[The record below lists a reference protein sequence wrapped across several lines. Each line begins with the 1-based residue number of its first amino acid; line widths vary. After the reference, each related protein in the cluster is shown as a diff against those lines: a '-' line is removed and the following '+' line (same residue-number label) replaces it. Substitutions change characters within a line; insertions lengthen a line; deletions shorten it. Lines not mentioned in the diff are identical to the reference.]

1 MPFGC
6 LALRDGRTYD
16 SISDVTDKYEFGQ
29 VLRAKEFCELC
40 LAKDRQTEKV
50 FVCKKFFK
58 KDGRKVRKAAKNEI
72 MILKLVSHPNILQ
85 LIDTFETRKEYFI
98 IQELATGGDVF
109 DWILDQGNY
118 TERDAS
124 NVIRQV
130 LEAVAYLHSLNI
142 VHRNLKLENL
152 MYYTENNHN
161 KVVLRDFYLSR
172 FENGPITEP
181 CGTPEYLAPEV
192 VARHRYGRPVD
203 CWAVGVIMYILLSGN
218 PPFYDET
225 EEENTDLHNRIIF
238 CRIVAGDFE
247 FDTPYWDD
255 ISPAAKGLVC
265 RLMEVDQMLRI
276 KAEDA
281 LRHEWIAGNGA
292 SEKNLKDGVC
302 AQFEKNFAKAKWRKA
317 IRVTTFMQR
326 LKNSEALNDSSAEV
340 QGEEQVGDGEGGLSQ
355 GTSDEGD
362 KGTTDEGITSSSV
375 SLEVT
380 VETTQAGMER
390 DEGTIKVGVKTEDAN
405 TPEGPS
411 VGTSTSDGQEHLGQ
425 SSSGPKLAQEEL
437 NKPGATR
444 EAADESRKIVA
455 NLGQAKVVPEV
466 KQTPVVI
473 PELSR
478 LLKSSPGPNLCKQ
491 HSSGSPEQTGKL
503 KMAATHH
510 DTTVAPT
517 ASPSLEKKPATQST
531 QKDETDGSWCQTQV
545 PEAVV
550 ERSVVAPVTSA
561 MGMVS
566 EVDVG
571 LGIRLQGRVISDVM
585 SSSPL
590 SKKRRLSGTETKT
603 GSHCSSSNSVRTDLS
618 HTPAN
623 GMAKNGNDAEIDEGL
638 YSRQLYVL
646 GHEAMKRMQNANVL
660 ISGMRGLG
668 VEIAKNVILGGV
680 RSVTVHDQGV
690 AEWRDLS
697 SQFYLREEDLGKNR
711 AEASQPRLAEL
722 NNYVSV
728 TAYTGV
734 LTEDY
739 LTKFQVVVLTNS
751 SLDEQK
757 HLGELCHSKGIK
769 LVVADTRGLFGQLF
783 CDFGEEMMV
792 YDTNGEQP
800 LSAMISMITKDKPGV
815 VTCLDEARHG
825 FESGD
830 YVTFTEIQGMKD
842 LNGCQPVEI
851 KVLGP
856 YTFSICDTTGFSDY
870 VRGGIVSQV
879 KMPKKISFKSITS
892 SMAEPEIMMTDFAK
906 FDRPGQLHIGFQAVH
921 AFQKKHNRLPAPWNQ
936 ADGDELL
943 TLAKELN
950 SAQTGSAKVEELD
963 EGLIKKMSYLAAGD
977 LSPVNAFIGGVAAQ
991 EVMKASTGK
1000 FMPVMQW
1007 LYFDALECLFEGE
1020 EIMLTEEE
1028 CSPRNCRY
1036 DGQIAVFGTKL
1047 QKKLADQRYFLVG
1060 AGAIGCELLK
1070 NFAMIGLASEDG
1082 EVIVTDMD
1090 TIEKSNLN
1098 RQFLFR
1104 PSDVTKMKSDT
1115 AAAAVRQMNPSVK
1128 ITAHQN
1134 RVGPETE
1141 RVYDDDFFESLDG
1154 VTNAL
1159 DNVDAR
1165 MYMDRRCVYYRKPL
1179 LESGTLGTKGNIQVV
1194 IPFLT
1199 ESYSSSQDPP
1209 EKSIPI
1215 CTLKN
1220 FPNAIEHTLQW
1231 ARDEFEGLFKQAP
1244 ENAMQYLTDPKF
1256 MERTLKLPG
1265 AQPVEVLEAVYKSVV
1280 TDCPHSWGD
1289 CVAWARNHWQ
1299 CQYSNNIRQLL
1310 HNFPPDQL
1318 TSSGAPFWSGP
1329 KRCPHPLEFSTS
1341 NDLHVDYVMAAA
1353 NLFAQTYGLQCNTDR
1368 AGVIKI
1374 LQDVKVPT
1382 FTPRSGVKIH
1392 VSDQELQNS
1401 NSSVDDSKLEEMK
1414 SQLPIPETFQFKLS
1428 PIDFEKDD
1436 DTNFHMD
1443 FIVAASNLRAENYDI
1458 PPADRHKSKLIAGKI
1473 IPAIATTTAA
1483 VVGLVC
1489 LELFKIIQGHKK
1501 LDSFKNGFM
1510 NLALPFFAF
1519 SEPIGAP
1526 THKYYEN
1533 DWTLWDRFEVKG
1545 LQPNG
1550 EEMTLRQFL
1559 DYFKNEHKL
1568 EITMLSQGVSMLYS
1582 FFMPAAKLKER
1593 LDLPMTEIVTK
1604 VSKKKLGKHVKALV
1618 FELCC
1623 NDLTDEDVEVPYV
1636 RYTIR

>member
-1 MPFGC
+1 
-6 LALRDGRTYD
+6 
-16 SISDVTDKYEFGQ
+16 
-29 VLRAKEFCELC
+29 
-40 LAKDRQTEKV
+40 
-50 FVCKKFFK
+50 
-58 KDGRKVRKAAKNEI
+58 
-72 MILKLVSHPNILQ
+72 
-85 LIDTFETRKEYFI
+85 
-98 IQELATGGDVF
+98 
-109 DWILDQGNY
+109 
-118 TERDAS
+118 
-124 NVIRQV
+124 
-130 LEAVAYLHSLNI
+130 
-142 VHRNLKLENL
+142 
-152 MYYTENNHN
+152 
-161 KVVLRDFYLSR
+161 
-172 FENGPITEP
+172 
-181 CGTPEYLAPEV
+181 
-192 VARHRYGRPVD
+192 
-203 CWAVGVIMYILLSGN
+203 
-218 PPFYDET
+218 
-225 EEENTDLHNRIIF
+225 
-238 CRIVAGDFE
+238 
-247 FDTPYWDD
+247 
-255 ISPAAKGLVC
+255 
-265 RLMEVDQMLRI
+265 
-276 KAEDA
+276 
-281 LRHEWIAGNGA
+281 
-292 SEKNLKDGVC
+292 
-302 AQFEKNFAKAKWRKA
+302 
-317 IRVTTFMQR
+317 
-326 LKNSEALNDSSAEV
+326 
-340 QGEEQVGDGEGGLSQ
+340 
-355 GTSDEGD
+355 
-362 KGTTDEGITSSSV
+362 
-375 SLEVT
+375 
-380 VETTQAGMER
+380 
-390 DEGTIKVGVKTEDAN
+390 
-405 TPEGPS
+405 
-411 VGTSTSDGQEHLGQ
+411 
-425 SSSGPKLAQEEL
+425 
-437 NKPGATR
+437 
-444 EAADESRKIVA
+444 
-455 NLGQAKVVPEV
+455 
-466 KQTPVVI
+466 
-473 PELSR
+473 
-478 LLKSSPGPNLCKQ
+478 
-491 HSSGSPEQTGKL
+491 
-503 KMAATHH
+503 
-510 DTTVAPT
+510 
-517 ASPSLEKKPATQST
+517 
-531 QKDETDGSWCQTQV
+531 
-545 PEAVV
+545 
-550 ERSVVAPVTSA
+550 
-561 MGMVS
+561 
-566 EVDVG
+566 
-571 LGIRLQGRVISDVM
+571 M

-623 GMAKNGNDAEIDEGL
+623 VSTNTSAL
-638 YSRQLYVL
+638 YCSYVL
-646 GHEAMKRMQNANVL
+646 GHDAMKRMQNSNVL

-711 AEASQPRLAEL
+711 AEVSQPRLAEL
-722 NNYVSV
+722 NNYVPV
-728 TAYTGV
+728 TAYTGA
-734 LTEDY
+734 LNEDY

-751 SLDEQK
+751 TLDEQQQV
-757 HLGELCHSKGIK
+757 GELCHGKGIK
-769 LVVADTRGLFGQLF
+769 LIIADTRGLFGQLF
-783 CDFGEEMMV
+783 CDFGEEMIV

-800 LSAMISMITKDKPGV
+800 LSAMISMITKDKQGV

-830 YVTFTEIQGMKD
+830 YVTFTEIQGMTE

-856 YTFSICDTTGFSDY
+856 YTFSICDTAGFTDY

-879 KMPKKISFKSITS
+879 KMPKKISFKSLSS
-892 SMAEPEIMMTDFAK
+892 SMAEPEFLMTDFAK
-906 FDRPGQLHIGFQAVH
+906 FDRPGQLHVGFQAIH
-921 AFQKKHNRLPAPWNQ
+921 AFQKKHNNLPAPWCQ
-936 ADGDELL
+936 TDGDELL
-943 TLAKELN
+943 TLAKEVN
-950 SAQTGSAKVEELD
+950 SAQTGSAKVEQLD
-963 EGLIKKMSYLAAGD
+963 EALMKKLSYVAAGD
-977 LSPVNAFIGGVAAQ
+977 LAPVNAFIGGLAAQ
-991 EVMKASTGK
+991 EVMKACTGK
-1000 FMPVMQW
+1000 FMPIMQW
-1007 LYFDALECLFEGE
+1007 LYFDALECLA
-1020 EIMLTEEE
+1020 EEE
-1028 CSPRNCRY
+1028 GVTLTKEECAPRNCRY

-1047 QKKLADQRYFLVG
+1047 QDMLAKQRYFLVG

-1070 NFAMIGLASEDG
+1070 NFAMIGLASGEG

-1115 AAAAVRQMNPSVK
+1115 AAAAVKQMNPSIR
-1128 ITAHQN
+1128 ITGHQN
-1134 RVGPETE
+1134 RVGPDTE
-1141 RVYDDDFFESLDG
+1141 RIYDDDFFESLDG
-1154 VTNAL
+1154 VANAL

-1179 LESGTLGTKGNIQVV
+1179 LESGTLGTKGNVQVV

-1231 ARDEFEGLFKQAP
+1231 ARDEFEGLFKQPP

-1265 AQPVEVLEAVYKSVV
+1265 AQPMEVLEAVYKSLI
-1280 TDCPHSWGD
+1280 TDCPHSWAD

-1341 NDLHVDYVMAAA
+1341 NELHMDYIMAAA
-1353 NLFAQTYGLQCNTDR
+1353 NLFAQTYSLPCSTDR
-1368 AGVIKI
+1368 AAVVKI
-1374 LQDVKVPT
+1374 LQEVKVPV

-1401 NSSVDDSKLEEMK
+1401 NSSVGKIHK
-1414 SQLPIPETFQFKLS
+1414 SVYVCNKIFKIH
-1428 PIDFEKDD
+1428 PDD

-1458 PPADRHKSKLIAGKI
+1458 PPTDRHKSKLIAGKI

-1489 LELFKIIQGHKK
+1489 LELIKIVQGHKK
-1501 LDSFKNGFM
+1501 LESYKNGFM

-1519 SEPIGAP
+1519 SEPIAAP
-1526 THKYYEN
+1526 RHKYYEI
-1533 DWTLWDRFEVKG
+1533 DWSLWDRFEVTG
-1545 LQPNG
+1545 LQASG

-1593 LDLPMTEIVTK
+1593 LELPMTEIVTK

-1623 NDLTDEDVEVPYV
+1623 NDLSDEDVEVPYV